1 MNTANF
7 EEVIELC
14 CGDEGVCRIFTF
26 RISLD
31 NDALKKACL
40 DLKSRDAI
48 GIKASNRGNTW
59 HSYTNVFDDLPEVRR
74 VTSRAVLFAEE
85 YDAELCDA
93 SPRALERDRIES
105 WFNLGRDGNDVHAHE
120 GFRWSGVYYVQ
131 GDSGKLLF
139 HPRDRSYTLTTD
151 EVARLTSATQNPSV
165 RKQFGID
172 PTPGLLVLFPS
183 WLPHSVEPSRD
194 VRISIAFN
202 VGIFLDKKSSWID
215 HYIC

>member
-151 EVARLTSATQNPSV
+151 EVARLTSGDSKP
-165 RKQFGID
+165 FGSKAVWNRSDPWTPRPVSLVASSLCGAKSRCEDID
-172 PTPGLLVLFPS
+172 C
-183 WLPHSVEPSRD
+183 
-194 VRISIAFN
+194 
-202 VGIFLDKKSSWID
+202 IFLDKKSSWID